1 MRCDANASGCS
12 ACQQK
17 NLRCVTT
24 DRITGR
30 ATERGQADRLEVELT
45 ALKRHIA
52 VYVNKYG
59 RLDDAELAASSAYQ
73 DLPAA
78 PTGGY
83 GGLQHKQPFDQQNNT
98 LASSRGSDRPCRGP
112 IHGTVVDIGEGE
124 IDVAAFNWP
133 DMADSDFWSAPTYN
147 QSMSSFVRTLSGHQK
162 PERPALPSR
171 EEAFTSVSGFLGTV
185 NTYVP
190 ILHGPTTLE
199 LVKIQYLH
207 YHVMVLTKV

>member
-30 ATERGQADRLEVELT
+30 ATERGQADRLEVELMDV
-45 ALKRHIA
+45 KRHLA
-52 VYVNKYG
+52 VYVSKYG
-59 RLDDAELAASSAYQ
+59 RLDETELAASITYQ
-73 DLPAA
+73 DLPTA

-83 GGLQHKQPFDQQNNT
+83 GSLQHKQPFDQQNYS
-98 LASSRGSDRPCRGP
+98 LASNRGSDGPYRGP
-112 IHGTVVDIGEGE
+112 IHGTKVDIGEGE

-133 DMADSDFWSAPTYN
+133 DMADSDFGSAPIYN
-147 QSMSSFVRTLSGHQK
+147 QSMSSFVRTLSGRQRPEK
-162 PERPALPSR
+162 PGLPPR
-171 EEAFTSVSGFLGTV
+171 EEAFASVLGFLGTV

-190 ILHGPTTLE
+190 VLHGPTTLE
-199 LVKIQYLH
+199 LVKFNICI
-207 YHVMVLTKV
+207 TISWC

>member
-30 ATERGQADRLEVELT
+30 ATERGQADRLEVELM
-45 ALKRHIA
+45 ALKRHLA

-59 RLDDAELAASSAYQ
+59 HLDDAELAASSAYQ
-73 DLPAA
+73 DLPTT
-78 PTGGY
+78 PSGGY
-83 GGLQHKQPFDQQNNT
+83 GGLQHKEPFDQQNNSLT
-98 LASSRGSDRPCRGP
+98 SSRGSDGPYHGP
-112 IHGTVVDIGEGE
+112 INGTVVDIGDGE

-133 DMADSDFWSAPTYN
+133 DMAELEFGSAPIYN
-147 QSMSSFVRTLSGHQK
+147 QSMSSFVRTLSGYQRPDK
-162 PERPALPSR
+162 PDLPSR
-171 EEAFTSVSGFLGTV
+171 DEAFASVLGFLGTV

-190 ILHGPTTLE
+190 VLHGPTTLE
-199 LVKIQYLH
+199 LVKFNIY
-207 YHVMVLTKV
+207 VTVS

>member
-98 LASSRGSDRPCRGP
+98 LASSRGSDRPCHGP

-171 EEAFTSVSGFLGTV
+171 EEAFTSVSGFLGT
-185 NTYVP
+185 
-190 ILHGPTTLE
+190 
-199 LVKIQYLH
+199 
-207 YHVMVLTKV
+207 